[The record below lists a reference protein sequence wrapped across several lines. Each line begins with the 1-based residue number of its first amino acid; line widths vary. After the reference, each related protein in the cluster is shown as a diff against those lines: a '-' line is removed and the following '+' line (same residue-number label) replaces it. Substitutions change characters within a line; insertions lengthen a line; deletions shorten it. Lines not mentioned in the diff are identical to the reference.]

1 MSKKIEEKIIKDI
14 KSGSIKMRPKWL
26 FVIGSLITGFGV
38 ILTTSLA
45 LLAIQLIR
53 FRLNHPGLSGAIKVN
68 TVITSLP
75 WYIPVIAVT
84 AIVGGY
90 LALKQY
96 DFSYRKNS
104 AFIMILVIVGLVF
117 GSFILDKVGA
127 DQILMKRGY
136 FRRIYNQENISSPM
150 PSLAP
155 RDGSGRGQT
164 DGGKRDGS
172 GKGMGNGRNQINQ
185 SF

>member
-1 MSKKIEEKIIKDI
+1 MSKKLEEKIIKDI

-26 FVIGSLITGFGV
+26 FVVGSIFSAIGVL
-38 ILTTSLA
+38 LATSLG
-45 LLAIQLIR
+45 LLSIQLIR
-53 FRLNHPGLSGAIKVN
+53 FRLNHPGSAGSVKIM
-68 TVITSLP
+68 TVIASLP
-75 WYIPVIAVT
+75 WYIPVLTVFALI
-84 AIVGGY
+84 GGY
-90 LALKQY
+90 YFLKQY
-96 DFSYRKNS
+96 DFSYRKNAS
-104 AFIMILVIVGLVF
+104 FIMILVIVGLVF

-164 DGGKRDGS
+164 EGGKRDGS
-172 GKGMGNGRNQINQ
+172 GKGMGNGGNRLNQ

>member
-1 MSKKIEEKIIKDI
+1 MSKKLEEKIIKDI

-26 FVIGSLITGFGV
+26 FVVGSIITGFGV

-68 TVITSLP
+68 TVIASLP

-84 AIVGGY
+84 AVVGGY

-96 DFSYRKNS
+96 DFSYRKNAS
-104 AFIMILVIVGLVF
+104 FIMTLVIVGLVF

-136 FRRIYNQENISSPM
+136 FRRIYNQDSISSPL
-150 PSLAP
+150 PSLTP

-164 DGGKRDGS
+164 EGGKRDGS

>member
-1 MSKKIEEKIIKDI
+1 MSKKLEEKIIKDI

-53 FRLNHPGLSGAIKVN
+53 FRLNHPGQSGAIKVN
-68 TVITSLP
+68 TVIASLP

-96 DFSYRKNS
+96 DFSYRKNAS
-104 AFIMILVIVGLVF
+104 FIMILVIVGLVF

-136 FRRIYNQENISSPM
+136 FRRIYNQDSISSPLPRM
-150 PSLAP
+150 TP
-155 RDGSGRGQT
+155 RDGR
-164 DGGKRDGS
+164 
-172 GKGMGNGRNQINQ
+172 GRNRLNQ